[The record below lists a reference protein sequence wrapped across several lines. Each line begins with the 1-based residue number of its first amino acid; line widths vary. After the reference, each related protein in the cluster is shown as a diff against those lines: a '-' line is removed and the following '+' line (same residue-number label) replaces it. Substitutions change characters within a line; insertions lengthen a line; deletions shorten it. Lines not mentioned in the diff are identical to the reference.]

1 MAKSSN
7 QKRISNL
14 ATVKQRLAEHPYGFD
29 FFQAVRLL
37 EWDAVRANPSST
49 TFRGIGGDARP
60 SEEPVRICATASHSF
75 PPGPVESFH
84 DNEAA
89 PASGGLTQVPDRMI
103 VSFMGM
109 TGPSGV
115 LPRHYT
121 QIVIDRIRDKD
132 YALQDF
138 LDVFNHRMISLFY
151 RAWTKYRLP
160 ISFERNSL
168 YASTADQDDQ
178 ITHCFRSLVGWGTDG
193 IANRQIISDDAQIYY
208 GGLFANQ
215 QRSAVSLERMLADYF
230 SVNTEIVQLVGQWL
244 YLTTDNQSRLGEL
257 SFGQDANNQ
266 LGATAVVGERVWG
279 VENNFRVRIGPLT
292 YPQFIEFSPI
302 GPKLAALAQLTR
314 SYVGMEYDFQ
324 VQLVLRQDEVPDCV
338 LGANPIPSRLG
349 WNTWLHCGKFDR
361 DADDA
366 VFACEGIPSA

>member
-7 QKRISNL
+7 QKRISSL
-14 ATVKQRLAEHPYGFD
+14 ATVKQRLAEHPYCFD

-37 EWDAVRANPSST
+37 EWDAAQANPSST
-49 TFRGIGGDARP
+49 TVRGIGSDARP
-60 SEEPVRICATASHSF
+60 SEESVRICATASHSF

-84 DNEAA
+84 DQEPS
-89 PASGGLTQVPDRMI
+89 PASGRPTQVPNRLF

-160 ISFERNSL
+160 ILFERNALQS
-168 YASTADQDDQ
+168 SFSGRDDQ
-178 ITHCFRSLVGWGTDG
+178 ITRCFRSLVGWGTDG
-193 IANRQIISDDAQIYY
+193 LVNRQNISDDVQIYY
-208 GGLFANQ
+208 SGLFASQ
-215 QRSAVSLERMLADYF
+215 QRSAVSLERLLADYF
-230 SVNTEIVQLVGQWL
+230 TVNTEVVQLVGQWL

-257 SFGQDANNQ
+257 PFGQNANNQ
-266 LGATAVVGERVWG
+266 LGTTAVIGQRVWG

-292 YPQFIEFSPI
+292 YPQFNEFSPI

-324 VQLVLRQDEVPDCV
+324 VQLVLQQDEVPDCV
-338 LGANPIPSRLG
+338 LGASPTPSRLG
-349 WNTWLHCGKFDR
+349 WNTWLHGGKFAR

-366 VFACEGIPSA
+366 VFACEGMPSA